1 MDIILDN
8 IFEIAVVM
16 IFLVVL
22 YRGLCRRPK
31 VKIVKAPTTKQI
43 RRQRKRARR
52 LRRISRRFK
61 VPYIGKTE
69 IIEYDKTNPYIESI
83 WEEMRKK

>member
-16 IFLVVL
+16 IFLVIL
-22 YRGLCRRPK
+22 YRGFCHRPK
-31 VKIVKAPTTKQI
+31 LKVVKAPTTKQI
-43 RRQRKRARR
+43 RQQRKRERR
-52 LRRISRRFK
+52 HRKISRRFRI
-61 VPYIGKTE
+61 PYVGKTE
-69 IIEYDKTNPYIESI
+69 IIKYDKTNPYIESI